1 MKKAVNFTAMML
13 ILIAL
18 ASCSKGI
25 TGTWK
30 IVNYEER
37 TTGES
42 SVSLTNIGTIT
53 FNKDGS
59 GAKDIS
65 YSIMGI
71 PIEDKLPFTWKQE
84 GNAVTITGDEES
96 EFAKAWIVLEAKRKS
111 QIWKSTD
118 GTDEIHRLTLTK

>member
-1 MKKAVNFTAMML
+1 MKKRLQFAALMMVL
-13 ILIAL
+13 MVF
-18 ASCSKGI
+18 ASCSQGI

-37 TTGES
+37 TTGKS
-42 SVSLTNIGTIT
+42 TVSLANIGTMT

-59 GAKDIS
+59 GTKEIS

-71 PIEDKLPFTWKQE
+71 PMQDNLPFTWKQE
-84 GNAVTITGDEES
+84 GNTVTISGDES

>member
-1 MKKAVNFTAMML
+1 ML
-13 ILIAL
+13 TLITL

-37 TTGES
+37 STGES
-42 SVSLTNIGTIT
+42 TASLTNIGTIT

-59 GAKDIS
+59 GSKEIS

-84 GNAVTITGDEES
+84 GNTVTITGDEES
-96 EFAKAWIVLEAKRKS
+96 EFAKAWIVMEAKRKS

-118 GTDEIHRLTLTK
+118 GTDEVHRLTLTK